1 MGFGL
6 RSRAIIHMA
15 VISWA
20 FQFYNHLCRF
30 DFNGDGDD
38 DFDEVED
45 DNDDYGDDS
54 DCG

>member
-1 MGFGL
+1 
-6 RSRAIIHMA
+6 MA

-20 FQFYNHLCRF
+20 FQFYNRLCRF
-30 DFNGDGDD
+30 DFNGNGDD
-38 DFDEVED
+38 LDDKDD

>member
-1 MGFGL
+1 
-6 RSRAIIHMA
+6 MA

-20 FQFYNHLCRF
+20 FQFYNRLCRF
-30 DFNGDGDD
+30 DDD
-38 DFDEVED
+38 VDLDDEDD

>member
-1 MGFGL
+1 
-6 RSRAIIHMA
+6 MA

-20 FQFYNHLCRF
+20 FQFYNRLCRF
-30 DFNGDGDD
+30 DDAVDLDD
-38 DFDEVED
+38 EDD